1 MTVWTELCWE
11 KLLSGTTSGVAIWL
25 NYCLWCCLGMVF
37 MKRAEF
43 HVWIG
48 HQWRSQ
54 RFYNSGGTWVY
65 CPFPPQHKKKLPT
78 PNEGRKKYCTRQK
91 ILRENK
97 ALTQRRNKT
106 RWPNRTALLPIL
118 LCHWRLLRLS
128 CTKWAMYDSCFLKA
142 IVRSLFFNHQ
152 HVWIQ
157 EFRHL
162 LHCSAFI
169 FKLKMPSAD
178 SVSVN
183 ACLLERNAVE
193 STDLVSNL
201 ALFISGFFSD
211 V

>member
-106 RWPNRTALLPIL
+106 RWPNRTAITSHP
-118 LCHWRLLRLS
+118 
-128 CTKWAMYDSCFLKA
+128 AMPLTTVAVVVY
-142 IVRSLFFNHQ
+142 
-152 HVWIQ
+152 
-157 EFRHL
+157 
-162 LHCSAFI
+162 
-169 FKLKMPSAD
+169 KM
-178 SVSVN
+178 
-183 ACLLERNAVE
+183 
-193 STDLVSNL
+193 
-201 ALFISGFFSD
+201 SD
-211 V
+211 VWLVFSESNCAIIVFQSSTCLNTIISSSTPLFSVYI